1 MKANIILAKG
11 TKKEAK
17 IDLPKEIFGQEVN
30 ENLLRQAVRV
40 YLFNQRQGNVK
51 VKTRSE
57 VSGSRIKIW
66 RQKGTGRARH
76 GDRYSNIFVGGGVTH
91 GPTQRDWSRL
101 MPKKMK
107 RKALICALS
116 AQFAA
121 KQIFVVEGLDKLNSK
136 TKEYAGVMTKK
147 LGVELGKDKA
157 LFITGKGEK
166 NLQLGMR
173 NLSNVELK
181 TPNLINTY
189 EVLYY
194 DKLFFTPDG
203 LTELKDLISK

>member
-1 MKANIILAKG
+1 MKVDIILAKG

-17 IDLPKEIFGQEVN
+17 VDLLKEIFGQEMN
-30 ENLLRQAVRV
+30 ESLLRQAVRV

-76 GDRYSNIFVGGGVTH
+76 GDRYSNIFVGGGVSH
-91 GPTQRDWSRL
+91 GPTQRDWSRE

-116 AQFAA
+116 TQFAA
-121 KQIFVVEGLDKLNSK
+121 KRVFVVERLDKLDSK
-136 TKEYAGVMTKK
+136 TKEYASVITKK
-147 LGVELGKDKA
+147 LGVDLGKDKA
-157 LFITGKGEK
+157 LFIIGKSEQ

-173 NLSNVELK
+173 NLSNVELR

-194 DKLFFTPDG
+194 DKLFFTSDG
-203 LTELKDLISK
+203 LAELNNLITK

>member
-1 MKANIILAKG
+1 MKIDIILAKG

-17 IDLPKEIFGQEVN
+17 VDLLKEIFGQEMN
-30 ENLLRQAVRV
+30 ESLLRQAVRV

-76 GDRYSNIFVGGGVTH
+76 GDRYSNIFVGGGVSH
-91 GPTQRDWSRL
+91 GPTQRDWSRE

-121 KQIFVVEGLDKLNSK
+121 KRVFVVEGLDKLDSK
-136 TKEYAGVMTKK
+136 TKEYASVITKK
-147 LGVELGKDKA
+147 LGVDLGKDKA
-157 LFITGKGEK
+157 LFIIGKSEQ

-173 NLSNVELK
+173 NLSNVELR

-194 DKLFFTPDG
+194 DKLFFTSEG
-203 LTELKDLISK
+203 LAELNNLITK